1 MTYIKLVSN
10 LKLSPEGLM
19 SRDCEGQWSITHR
32 QQGDMDGA
40 CAVYSLVMNL
50 VVLGYLSDDQI
61 DVINKRTSKGKFL
74 SHFFDERGLVRNG
87 YCYKTLCKEI
97 RDLNPDLSVTRKV
110 YKDIDKFKNFV
121 QDCIDDDLPVII
133 STKHETGNHALLA
146 VGIEYNDNNKPI
158 GVLCLDPSAP
168 SPRCAKWNC
177 YIDISKGRGD
187 YPYWNITDKSRYRV
201 DLSDMIL
208 IELVNKVDEI

>member
-19 SRDCEGQWSITHR
+19 SRDCEGQWNITHR

-50 VVLGYLSDDQI
+50 VVLGYLSDNQI
-61 DVINKRTSKGKFL
+61 YKMDKRTMKGKFL
-74 SHFFDERGLVRNG
+74 SHFFDGQGLVRDG
-87 YCYKTLCKEI
+87 YCYKTLCREI
-97 RDLNPDLSVTRKV
+97 RDLNPDLYVTRKM
-110 YKDIDKFKNFV
+110 YKDIDTFKNFV
-121 QDCIDDDLPVII
+121 SDCIDDDLPVII
-133 STKHETGNHALLA
+133 STKHEAGYHALLA
-146 VGIEYNDNNKPI
+146 VGIEYNKDEPI

-168 SPRCAKWNC
+168 SPRCSKWNC

-187 YPYWNITDKSRYRV
+187 YPYWNMTENSIYRV

-208 IELVNKVDEI
+208 IELANVDEI